1 MKIERRD
8 RKNSIDVYVS
18 FLISILVFVW
28 IRFVFHLVLDCL
40 KVDRKTF
47 SFILSF
53 LFLVPFYE

>member
-1 MKIERRD
+1 MKIERLWSEKFNR
-8 RKNSIDVYVS
+8 RVS

-40 KVDRKTF
+40 KLDRKTF

-53 LFLVPFYE
+53 LFLVNLY